1 MKMRK
6 IKKVLKKILVGIFL
20 AEMAFFAM
28 LGLTREPPL
37 IPHKI
42 LNQRENKFLDILTF
56 VVEVPLVGE
65 RLPSEQ
71 ELEAIANH
79 LLGSSPPKRSWVHF
93 YLPGTVPSD
102 WEYGTVPSDWEYATG
117 HYLPERE
124 GSVLVPFAHFRTDY
138 EEDGVW

>member
-1 MKMRK
+1 MKTR
-6 IKKVLKKILVGIFL
+6 IKKRIKKILAGIFL

-28 LGLTREPPL
+28 LGIAYEPPL
-37 IPHKI
+37 IPYKI
-42 LNQRENKFLDILTF
+42 LNQKENEWLEMLQF
-56 VVEVPLVGE
+56 VIEVPLVDE

-79 LLGSSPPKRSWVHF
+79 LLGSPHPKRSWVFF

-102 WEYGTVPSDWEYATG
+102 WEYVTP

-124 GSVLVPFAHFRTDY
+124 GSVLVPFGHYGTDHV
-138 EEDGVW
+138 EDGVW